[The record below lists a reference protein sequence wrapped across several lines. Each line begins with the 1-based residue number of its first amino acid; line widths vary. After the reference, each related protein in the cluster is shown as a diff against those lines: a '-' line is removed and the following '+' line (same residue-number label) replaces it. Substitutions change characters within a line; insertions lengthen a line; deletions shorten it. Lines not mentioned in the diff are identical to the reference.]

1 MDFLDIEGKTF
12 LVFGVANKKSVAFFV
27 SQILSEAGANV
38 IHSVQSAAHKESI
51 SKLFPDADIYI
62 CDVEQDN
69 EIAKLAETVSKIY
82 PKIHG
87 IVHSIAFA
95 NYEAGLKP
103 FHETRKKDFLQSV
116 EISCFSL
123 ISIANA
129 FKDLLD
135 EKASVVTI
143 SISATTIAAEPYG
156 WMAPVK
162 AALDSTLCFLAKSFS
177 SFSQVR
183 FNSVKAG
190 LLKTSSSAG
199 IPGYLDYY
207 LFAEQ
212 LSLRKKSIETK
223 EVANAV
229 AFLLSDRSSGINAQG
244 IVVDCGMSTNYFDKG
259 LMATIGRNRAIV
271 ESRGLRMTGF
281 LAWLT
286 WLFIHIAFLVGF
298 RNRVAVLSQWIWAY
312 VTNRRASRVVFS
324 HPKEQGATVLEP
336 RVSQRPSAAEQAT
349 SEIGVPNARPSGSWA
364 WSRSDD

>member
-1 MDFLDIEGKTF
+1 MDFLNIEGKTF

-62 CDVEQDN
+62 CDVEQDH
-69 EIAKLAETVSKIY
+69 EITKLAEDVSNKY

-87 IVHSIAFA
+87 IVHSIAYA

-103 FHETRKKDFLQSV
+103 FHETRKQDFLQSV

-207 LFAEQ
+207 LYAEQ
-212 LSLRKKSIETK
+212 LSLRKKAIETK

-259 LMATIGRNRAIV
+259 LIDKAI
-271 ESRGLRMTGF
+271 R
-281 LAWLT
+281 
-286 WLFIHIAFLVGF
+286 
-298 RNRVAVLSQWIWAY
+298 
-312 VTNRRASRVVFS
+312 
-324 HPKEQGATVLEP
+324 
-336 RVSQRPSAAEQAT
+336 
-349 SEIGVPNARPSGSWA
+349 
-364 WSRSDD
+364 D